1 MEQTSLFIWILA
13 APGMKIV
20 PTATGVVISQ
30 TAQVYQPHLIVQ
42 PAIPVKYIPSFSLF
56 FFFQGCCTVISY
68 TSLTI
73 VSHWL
78 QALPLAQQLE
88 PKTQTGQ
95 GSSTDAAS
103 VPAATV
109 TAPPGQAAP
118 TNTGMCLEFY

>member
-1 MEQTSLFIWILA
+1 
-13 APGMKIV
+13 MKIV

-42 PAIPVKYIPSFSLF
+42 PAIPVIFIHIPSFSI
-56 FFFQGCCTVISY
+56 FFQGCSTVISY
-68 TSLTI
+68 TSLT
-73 VSHWL
+73 VVTHWL

-95 GSSTDAAS
+95 GSGTDAES

-118 TNTGMCLEFY
+118 SNNGMCLEFY